1 MFNTSF
7 RLLPAA
13 FALVLGVSACNNS
26 STNTTPAPKD
36 ITDVAIAD
44 ARFTTLVAALQKAD
58 LVGTLKGSG
67 PFTVFAPTN
76 DAFRAAGI
84 TDLNAVTKE
93 QLRPILLT
101 HVLGARVA
109 AADVQAGAATTAA
122 SNQIFLS
129 KNSSGVF
136 INGNSKV
143 INADVPASNGII
155 HVIDNVI
162 ALPPT
167 QNIVQ
172 IADAN
177 PNFKTLVSL
186 VKQADLATTLSGAGP
201 FTVFAPTDAAF
212 TELFKTVNPASLT
225 KQQITNILLYHVVPG
240 RVFSTDLA
248 NGDVQ
253 TANPNGKVAVALG
266 SNVVIKGKTS
276 GDSRVTTANILS
288 TNGVI
293 HVIDKVLLP

>member
-1 MFNTSF
+1 MFQSSL
-7 RLLPAA
+7 RLLSAA
-13 FALVLGVSACNNS
+13 FVLVLGISACNNS
-26 STNTTPAPKD
+26 STTNTPAPQD
-36 ITDVAIAD
+36 ITDVAIGD

-58 LVGTLKGSG
+58 LVSTLKGAG

-76 DAFRAAGI
+76 DAFRVAGI
-84 TDLNAVTKE
+84 TDLNAYTKE

-109 AADVQAGAATTAA
+109 AADVQSGAANTAA

-136 INGNSKV
+136 VNGNSKV

-162 ALPPT
+162 LPPS

-172 IADAN
+172 IAAGN
-177 PNFKTLVSL
+177 ANFKTLVSL
-186 VKQADLATTLSGAGP
+186 VQQADLAATLSGAGP

-225 KQQITNILLYHVVPG
+225 KQQITDILRYHVVPG

-248 NGDVQ
+248 NGEVQ
-253 TANPNGKVAVALG
+253 TANPTGKVTVSLASG
-266 SNVVIKGKTS
+266 VVIKGKTS
-276 GDSRVTTANILS
+276 GDSKVTGANILG